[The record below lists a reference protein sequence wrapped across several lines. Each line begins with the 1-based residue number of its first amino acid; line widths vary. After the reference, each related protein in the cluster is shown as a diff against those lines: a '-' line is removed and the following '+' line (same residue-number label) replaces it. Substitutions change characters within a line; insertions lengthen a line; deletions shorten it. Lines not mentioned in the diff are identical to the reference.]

1 MERWNRLLTRPALR
15 SGYSGGNRLQFFTDG
30 DRRFRAVWDD
40 IARAEERVWM
50 ETYVY
55 EPDAVGRRT
64 RRALAEAAQ
73 RGCDVVLI
81 YDSQG
86 SASVTEDFFRPL
98 REAGG
103 TVVPFNPVYPWHRLQ
118 RRLMNP
124 LHRDHRKLLIV
135 DDRVAYTGGAN
146 ISEQYA
152 GTEFGTG
159 RFVDVLLRGEG
170 PAVRALG
177 KVFLQSLREATSAT
191 GERAAP
197 SLPRSRGEGA
207 PACVLGLNARLNR
220 KALDRLLREAVGQA
234 QERCLVTAAYFIAPP
249 WLRKTLA
256 RSCTSTSPGARR
268 PASQAAL

>member
-1 MERWNRLLTRPALR
+1 M
-15 SGYSGGNRLQFFTDG
+15 
-30 DRRFRAVWDD
+30 
-40 IARAEERVWM
+40 
-50 ETYVY
+50 
-55 EPDAVGRRT
+55 DAVPHPPNDGRQGAGNASHRHRGH
-64 RRALAEAAQ
+64 RRCQLA
-73 RGCDVVLI
+73 
-81 YDSQG
+81 S
-86 SASVTEDFFRPL
+86 RP
-98 REAGG
+98 
-103 TVVPFNPVYPWHRLQ
+103 
-118 RRLMNP
+118 
-124 LHRDHRKLLIV
+124 DLL
-135 DDRVAYTGGAN
+135 YGAN

-159 RFVDVLLRGEG
+159 RFVDVLLRVEG

-177 KVFLQSLREATSAT
+177 EAFLQSLREATSAT